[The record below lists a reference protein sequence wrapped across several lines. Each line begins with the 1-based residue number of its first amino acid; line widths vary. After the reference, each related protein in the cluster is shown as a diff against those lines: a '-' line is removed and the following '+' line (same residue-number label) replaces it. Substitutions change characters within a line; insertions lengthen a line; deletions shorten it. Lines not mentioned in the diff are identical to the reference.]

1 MRHVGLGLLALV
13 VAVAGCETTPAAPPP
28 TGMAPDL
35 RGTWTGTWGGAP
47 VTLVVTDEVEV
58 GDSGVYL
65 GSWQVLGRRGPAVS
79 GVLTTAVGGERVSLA
94 ATGRLTS
101 DAGRPAVL
109 VTAIGPA
116 GEQALRLT
124 QVAPD
129 RLRGTGESSYAWGP
143 RGVADLSRVSRPSP

>member
-1 MRHVGLGLLALV
+1 MRLLGLVLLGLV
-13 VAVAGCETTPAAPPP
+13 VAGCETAPPAPPP
-28 TGMAPDL
+28 TGSAPDL
-35 RGTWTGTWGGAP
+35 RGTWTGTWGGAS

-65 GSWQVLGRRGPAVS
+65 GSWQVLGRHGPGVS
-79 GVLTTAVGGERVSLA
+79 GVLTTTINGERVSLA

-101 DAGRPAVL
+101 DVGRPAVL
-109 VTAIGPA
+109 VTATGPA

-143 RGVADLSRVSRPSP
+143 RGVADLTRVSRPSP